1 MKCTF
6 TEHVLLWIIGALI
19 ILLGGALNNILT
31 CILACFGTLVIGM
44 ALGCEVAI
52 EEEGAE

>member
-52 EEEGAE
+52 EEEGD